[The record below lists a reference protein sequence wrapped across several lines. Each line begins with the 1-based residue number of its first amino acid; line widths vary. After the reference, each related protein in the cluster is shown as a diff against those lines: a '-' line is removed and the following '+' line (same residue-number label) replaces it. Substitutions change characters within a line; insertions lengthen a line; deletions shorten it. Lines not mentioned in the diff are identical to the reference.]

1 MASFKLLLI
10 LIIVIT
16 SKISNSVSSAI
27 KGLEMKPFKF
37 FFYSPNAIDTGL
49 RSSNQLSHI
58 VFMRYVAI
66 SLNKPY
72 DLPCFLVQML
82 ISFNHTNPK
91 CLVFTI
97 QVHLVS
103 EHIWCEDYLVR
114 SFYLKNLQVYSCAVN
129 NILLLNVM
137 STLFRINES
146 MKKSLFGTELKQL
159 ITGYSGAPASD

>member
-10 LIIVIT
+10 IVFIM
-16 SKISNSVSSAI
+16 SPKISNSVLSAI

-66 SLNKPY
+66 RLNKPY
-72 DLPCFLVQML
+72 DLLCFLVQML
-82 ISFNHTNPK
+82 ISFNHINPK

-114 SFYLKNLQVYSCAVN
+114 SFYLKNLQVYTCAVN

-137 STLFRINES
+137 STLFRINE
-146 MKKSLFGTELKQL
+146 
-159 ITGYSGAPASD
+159 

>member
-1 MASFKLLLI
+1 
-10 LIIVIT
+10 
-16 SKISNSVSSAI
+16 
-27 KGLEMKPFKF
+27 MKPFKF

-49 RSSNQLSHI
+49 RSSNQLSHT
-58 VFMRYVAI
+58 VFMRYIAI

-82 ISFNHTNPK
+82 ISFNHINPK

-97 QVHLVS
+97 KVHLVS

-114 SFYLKNLQVYSCAVN
+114 SFYLKNLQVYTCAVN

-137 STLFRINES
+137 STLFRINEY
-146 MKKSLFGTELKQL
+146 MKKSLFATELKQL
-159 ITGYSGAPASD
+159 ITGLQWSSCIRLKMNLLQDILPVAAMILIVHLREVSCT